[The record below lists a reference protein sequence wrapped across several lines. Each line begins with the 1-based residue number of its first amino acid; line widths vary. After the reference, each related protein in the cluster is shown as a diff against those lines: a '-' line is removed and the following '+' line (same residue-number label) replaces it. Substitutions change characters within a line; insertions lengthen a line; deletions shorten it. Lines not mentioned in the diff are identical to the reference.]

1 MLLSFYISPGFIW
14 VKEYFGIWRP
24 WLSDFAMHRKHLE
37 GLLRD
42 SLLPRP
48 KFLIQWVWGSVWE
61 CAFLTSSRRRLLL
74 PVKGHHPSRTATPGE
89 WIGPLMSAV
98 LLQSYMSSEFVFWV
112 SMLLNLLWNSLWC
125 NIQTFGLYKPNSV
138 YCLRKNFLVVT
149 FAWQNFK
156 GQVFICFCSS
166 SLFTTQK
173 HTGLIFKG
181 RAL

>member
-14 VKEYFGIWRP
+14 VKEYFCIWP
-24 WLSDFAMHRKHLE
+24 SDFAMLRKHLE
-37 GLLRD
+37 GLLKD

-48 KFLIQWVWGSVWE
+48 KFLIQWVWGSVWQVLWGG
-61 CAFLTSSRRRLLL
+61 CCCRLRD
-74 PVKGHHPSRTATPGE
+74 HPSRTATPGE

-98 LLQSYMSSEFVFWV
+98 LLQSYVSSEFVFWI
-112 SMLLNLLWNSLWC
+112 SMSLNLLWNSLWC
-125 NIQTFGLYKPNSV
+125 NVETFGLYKPNSV

-166 SLFTTQK
+166 SLFARHKNTQV
-173 HTGLIFKG
+173 
-181 RAL
+181 